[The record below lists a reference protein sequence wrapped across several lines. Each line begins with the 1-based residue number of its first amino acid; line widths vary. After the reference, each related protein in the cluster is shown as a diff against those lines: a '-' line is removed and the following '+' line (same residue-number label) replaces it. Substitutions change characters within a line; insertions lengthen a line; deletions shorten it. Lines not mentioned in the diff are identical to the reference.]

1 MTQIVEVDGLGLM
14 GVEDRLEVEDRLDMT
29 ILYLPN
35 SLPILLELKR

>member
-14 GVEDRLEVEDRLDMT
+14 GVEDRLDMT